1 MSFQPEPRA
10 KRQRTTFLDNG
21 KPALNPAA
29 PSQPDLSSNRRP
41 HLHPTST
48 ASSGAPS
55 RSNDNP
61 SRKRERVAINGNYLG
76 YYRRRREVQHGA
88 IDERLELIPKDWIAG
103 KRILDVGANAGEV
116 SIELAQRF
124 RAAEIVGVD
133 IDPDLTQQARRN
145 VDLAWSRQAPVPRLT
160 EDAASLRRN
169 GEKDSMQDH
178 RRGEEAG
185 ADLTVEDTA
194 YFPTSMARMY
204 GYLPHPR
211 GLVRTYTEPTATSP
225 RRNRRSQDL
234 VENVFFPENIVFET
248 ADWVNTP
255 LQADREGYDV
265 IFALSVTKWIHLQ
278 GLNPGLLAFFRR
290 CFDCLRPGGRLVLEP
305 QPFSSFAK
313 TAKAMPELQERYDKL
328 LEGAEK
334 GWRAE
339 DGDYERVLIE
349 LVGFGKRELL
359 GETGR
364 IGSTFRRPVEVYTKR

>member
-1 MSFQPEPRA
+1 MRFQPEPRA

-145 VDLAWSRQAPVPRLT
+145 GDLSSFSRSYVFQANL
-160 EDAASLRRN
+160 
-169 GEKDSMQDH
+169 
-178 RRGEEAG
+178 
-185 ADLTVEDTA
+185 
-194 YFPTSMARMY
+194 Y
-204 GYLPHPR
+204 GLCSRPCM
-211 GLVRTYTEPTATSP
+211 VSTSP
-225 RRNRRSQDL
+225 CTSTDGGCRKS
-234 VENVFFPENIVFET
+234 
-248 ADWVNTP
+248 TP
-255 LQADREGYDV
+255 
-265 IFALSVTKWIHLQ
+265 
-278 GLNPGLLAFFRR
+278 
-290 CFDCLRPGGRLVLEP
+290 
-305 QPFSSFAK
+305 
-313 TAKAMPELQERYDKL
+313 
-328 LEGAEK
+328 
-334 GWRAE
+334 
-339 DGDYERVLIE
+339 
-349 LVGFGKRELL
+349 
-359 GETGR
+359 
-364 IGSTFRRPVEVYTKR
+364 